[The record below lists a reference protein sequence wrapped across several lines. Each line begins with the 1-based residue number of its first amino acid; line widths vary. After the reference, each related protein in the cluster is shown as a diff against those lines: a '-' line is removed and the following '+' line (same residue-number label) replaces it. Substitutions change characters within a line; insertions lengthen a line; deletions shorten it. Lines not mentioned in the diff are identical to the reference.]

1 MQVFARSKAR
11 SERHKDVLR
20 LLAEWHHVRLA
31 RFHARGRNCPEAF
44 IEIDLRP
51 CSIDKFR
58 LAYTRQQHEPQ
69 RHPQCWSTS
78 NALQCCQE
86 FANFVWRQGAV
97 AWLGYE
103 IQDHVRDLC
112 GIVTKPGKMVS
123 SIKFNE
129 LRAWNVF
136 RQETATLDADGRILG
151 PVQNQGRHA
160 DRRQDADDIDFTIH
174 SHQALDRRI
183 LSNFWKLCGNPLPP
197 VR

>member
-1 MQVFARSKAR
+1 LNTALNAAKSAATNNGYPVTASKTLRSSRAQCRRAR
-11 SERHKDVLR
+11 
-20 LLAEWHHVRLA
+20 
-31 RFHARGRNCPEAF
+31 
-44 IEIDLRP
+44 I
-51 CSIDKFR
+51 
-58 LAYTRQQHEPQ
+58 
-69 RHPQCWSTS
+69 
-78 NALQCCQE
+78 
-86 FANFVWRQGAV
+86 
-97 AWLGYE
+97 GYE

-160 DRRQDADDIDFTIH
+160 DRRQDAGNIDFTIH

-183 LSNFWKLCGNPLPP
+183 LSNFWKLCGNPSPSAGPLKLPQAD
-197 VR
+197 REMG